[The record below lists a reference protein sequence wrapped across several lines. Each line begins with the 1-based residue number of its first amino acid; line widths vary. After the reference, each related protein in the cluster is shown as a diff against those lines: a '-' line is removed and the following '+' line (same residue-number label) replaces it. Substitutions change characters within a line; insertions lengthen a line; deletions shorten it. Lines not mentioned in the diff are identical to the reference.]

1 MANPP
6 PPPFPTIAIVDPQY
20 CAPYPVALII
30 KRERTFTEKYTVTD
44 INGNSFLRPRHL
56 GNPILCLRRTLLG
69 TDKWKAFRGGSTSER
84 DLIFTRERS
93 SWFQLRTKLNVFL
106 ANNTSGVCDF
116 KIKASFSERSWVVY
130 IAESDMVAAQAPEAF
145 LKAPTTQHN
154 HQYRSSPLSSQSNPQ
169 SPADDGKN
177 WSNRKSQ
184 GPANI

>member
-1 MANPP
+1 TPSL
-6 PPPFPTIAIVDPQY
+6 T
-20 CAPYPVALII
+20 L
-30 KRERTFTEKYTVTD
+30 REHR
-44 INGNSFLRPRHL
+44 FLRDAY

-130 IAESDMVAAQAPEAF
+130 IAESDMVAAQIKKKFGGIFRREKFIVTVSSNVDYAFIAPEAF

-169 SPADDGKN
+169 SPADD
-177 WSNRKSQ
+177 
-184 GPANI
+184 

>member
-6 PPPFPTIAIVDPQY
+6 PPPFPTIAIVDPQEDFY
-20 CAPYPVALII
+20 GEIHGHRH
-30 KRERTFTEKYTVTD
+30 KRQLVFTAKTPSLTLREHR
-44 INGNSFLRPRHL
+44 FLRDAY

-130 IAESDMVAAQAPEAF
+130 IAESDMVAAQIKKKFGGIFRREKFIVTVSSNVDYAF
-145 LKAPTTQHN
+145 IVALIITFDSDN
-154 HQYRSSPLSSQSNPQ
+154 S
-169 SPADDGKN
+169 
-177 WSNRKSQ
+177 
-184 GPANI
+184 

>member
-20 CAPYPVALII
+20 CAPYPVALTI

-44 INGNSFLRPRHL
+44 INGNVVFTAKTPSLTLREHRFLRDAY

-69 TDKWKAFRGGSTSER
+69 TDKWKAFRGSGSTSER

-130 IAESDMVAAQAPEAF
+130 IAESDMVAARDPQRNQILHNEWCNF
-145 LKAPTTQHN
+145 QHLLK
-154 HQYRSSPLSSQSNPQ
+154 
-169 SPADDGKN
+169 
-177 WSNRKSQ
+177 
-184 GPANI
+184 